1 MKTTLLAFVAALGLL
16 LVLVSPASAQ
26 LAAPNAMGVSIG
38 HVHINATDVDAHV
51 KFWTAAGG
59 TLVQR
64 EKLTIVRFPGILV
77 LLRKQENSGGTAGSS
92 VNHVG
97 FGVRDFEGSVAKWKA
112 AGLTWEPG
120 RNPPNGQGFLVAP
133 DNVRVE
139 IFENRTQPEPM
150 MMNHIHLQVTD
161 VMQAQ
166 QWYGRQFG
174 GIAGKRGQWDVAN
187 VPGTELT
194 LGRVDALQTPT
205 KGRAIDHI
213 GFEVKNIDTFVAA
226 LQAAGIKTD
235 GPVRSSPNAAG
246 LRIVYLTDPWGT
258 QIELTEGLVGS

>member
-1 MKTTLLAFVAALGLL
+1 MKTPLFALVGILGMVAVAA
-16 LVLVSPASAQ
+16 PASAQ
-26 LAAPNAMGVSIG
+26 LAAPNALGVSIG
-38 HVHINATDVDAHV
+38 HMHINATDVDAQA

-77 LLRKQENSGGTAGSS
+77 LLRKQDNSGGTAGSS

-97 FGVRDFEGSVAKWKA
+97 FSVRDFEGSVAKWKA

-139 IFENRTQPEPM
+139 IFENRSQTVPM

-166 QWYGRQFG
+166 QWYGTHFG
-174 GIAGKRGQWDVAN
+174 GVAGKRGQWDVAN

-194 LGRVDALQTPT
+194 LGKVDALQVPT

-213 GFEVKNIDTFVAA
+213 GFEVKNIDAFVAT

-235 GPVRSSPNAAG
+235 AAVRNSPNAAG

-258 QIELTEGLVGS
+258 EIELTEGLAGS

>member
-1 MKTTLLAFVAALGLL
+1 MKTLLTACLAVLGLFAII
-16 LVLVSPASAQ
+16 SPASAQ

-38 HVHINATDVDAHV
+38 HMHINATDVDAQA
-51 KFWTAAGG
+51 KFWTSAGG

-77 LLRKQENSGGTAGSS
+77 LLRKQDNTGGTAGSS
-92 VNHVG
+92 INHVG
-97 FGVRDFEGSVAKWKA
+97 FSVRDFEGSVAKWKA

-139 IFENRTQPEPM
+139 IFENRSQAEPM

-166 QWYGRQFG
+166 QWYGKHFG
-174 GIAGKRGQWDVAN
+174 GVAGKRGQWDVAN

-205 KGRAIDHI
+205 KGRAVDHI
-213 GFEVKNIDTFVAA
+213 GFEVKNIDAFVAG

-235 GPVRSSPNAAG
+235 GAIRNSPNAAG

-258 QIELTEGLVGS
+258 EIELTEGLIGS

>member
-1 MKTTLLAFVAALGLL
+1 MKTPLLAVVR
-16 LVLVSPASAQ
+16 VLVVSALAAPASAQ
-26 LAAPNAMGVSIG
+26 LAAPNTTGVSIG
-38 HVHINATDVDAHV
+38 HMHINATNVDAQV

-59 TLVQR
+59 ALVQR
-64 EKLTIVRFPGILV
+64 EKLTIVRFPGIFV
-77 LLRKQENSGGTAGSS
+77 LLRKQDNTGGTAGSS
-92 VNHVG
+92 INHVG
-97 FGVRDFEGSVAKWKA
+97 FSVRDFEGSVAKWKA

-139 IFENRTQPEPM
+139 IFENRSQTEPI

-161 VMQAQ
+161 VAQAQ
-166 QWYGRQFG
+166 QWYGKHFG
-174 GIAGKRGQWDVAN
+174 GVAGKRGQWDVAN

-194 LGRVDALQTPT
+194 LGKVDALQVPT

-213 GFEVKNIDTFVAA
+213 GFEVKNLDAFVAA

-235 GPVRSSPNAAG
+235 GAIRSSPNASG
-246 LRIVYLTDPWGT
+246 LRIVYITDPWGT
-258 QIELTEGLVGS
+258 QIELTEGLAGS